1 MGTVTFARDAD
12 ADWPQVSGEI
22 GWGIGG
28 TITMSS
34 SYATGGDT
42 ITAAS
47 VGLGAIRKIII
58 CGAGTVGAAPATTAY
73 LISPVQAN
81 PIVLIQA
88 FQSAAASNP
97 FTEVSAATSLATV
110 SVSVIIFGT

>member
-1 MGTVTFARDAD
+1 MGTVTVAYDAD
-12 ADWPQVSGEI
+12 PFWPQTGGEI
-22 GWGIGG
+22 GMGIGV
-28 TITMSS
+28 TITMSA

-47 VGLGAIRKIII
+47 VGLGAIRKIIV
-58 CGAGTVGAAPATTAY
+58 CGAGLVGSPATTAY

-88 FQSAAASNP
+88 FQAAAASNP
-97 FTEVSAATSLATV
+97 FTEVTSTTNLNTVTFSAIV
-110 SVSVIIFGT
+110 FGT